1 MGNRQYD
8 MSGLVWSWK
17 AYLILGLH
25 RDACLVEGE
34 AGGNGR
40 KRHVLYMIG
49 WDIDH
54 LIKTQQIKSQSRR
67 RRAETEMKNDT
78 VPNKMPAD
86 LQSFPEAI
94 YESLEQ
100 GLIVGNGL
108 EYVSIGCHVSDGPL
122 AQPRTAQ
129 SEDVTEERHIVTS
142 WNKFSLMQIC
152 RLNRAWKHALGNR
165 TWAHVVHDNRLWQI
179 PPFSNYFSLR

>member
-1 MGNRQYD
+1 MT
-8 MSGLVWSWK
+8 
-17 AYLILGLH
+17 
-25 RDACLVEGE
+25 
-34 AGGNGR
+34 
-40 KRHVLYMIG
+40 G

-54 LIKTQQIKSQSRR
+54 LIKMQQIKSQSRR
-67 RRAETEMKNDT
+67 HRAETEMKNDT

-122 AQPRTAQ
+122 AQPSAAQ
-129 SEDVTEERHIVTS
+129 SEDVTEERHKRCEVCCSSVTPGHTERKGDQTQS
-142 WNKFSLMQIC
+142 SNV
-152 RLNRAWKHALGNR
+152 
-165 TWAHVVHDNRLWQI
+165 HVMK
-179 PPFSNYFSLR
+179 